1 MKVIEKNTG
10 KNKRERFPDVFRK
23 FKRGPQIV
31 TLKDCALISAY
42 AGIGGGD
49 IVIEAGAGS
58 GFLTS
63 YLANIV
69 KPNGKIIS
77 YEKRKEFAE
86 IAKKNVEIAGLQKIV
101 KIKVKDIYKGIKESK
116 VDAVV
121 LDLAEPWK
129 AVRHAKKALKN
140 RCYLI
145 AYLPTIEQV
154 KKLAETCEK
163 IGMKT
168 KTIESINR
176 EMLIRSE
183 ATRPETK
190 GLLHTGYIIIA
201 KKIE

>member
-1 MKVIEKNTG
+1 MKVVEKR
-10 KNKRERFPDVFRK
+10 KNKRERFPDVLVK

-49 IVIEAGAGS
+49 IVIEAGTGS
-58 GFLTS
+58 GFLAS

-69 KPNGKIIS
+69 KPTGRIIS

-86 IAKKNVEIAGLQKIV
+86 IAKKNIEIAGLDDIV
-101 KIKVKDIYKGIKESK
+101 KIKLKDIYKGIDEKN

-129 AVRHAKKALKN
+129 AAKHAKKALKN
-140 RCYLI
+140 GCYLI

-168 KTIESINR
+168 KTVESINR
-176 EMLIRSE
+176 EILIRRK

-190 GLLHTGYIIIA
+190 GLLHTGYIVIA
-201 KKIE
+201 KK